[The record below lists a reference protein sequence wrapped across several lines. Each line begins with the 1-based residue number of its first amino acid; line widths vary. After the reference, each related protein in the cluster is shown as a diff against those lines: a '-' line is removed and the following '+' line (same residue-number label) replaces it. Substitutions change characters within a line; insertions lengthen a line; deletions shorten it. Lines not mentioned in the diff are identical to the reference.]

1 MSLRNTNVLL
11 GRQHDDVMQT
21 LGHMHRL
28 LHIAI
33 ERIDHMS
40 AATDRLTA
48 SVANLTTV
56 SQSTITLLGQ
66 LSQMIRDNAGDPT
79 ALNKL
84 ADDIDA
90 DAAAL
95 SAAVTAN
102 TPAASEPPAG
112 GGESTGG
119 SDTGSGG
126 DAGSTGGQV

>member
-1 MSLRNTNVLL
+1 MSPRVNTTLL
-11 GRQHDDVMQT
+11 GRQHEDVMQT

-66 LSQMIRDNAGDPT
+66 LSQLIRDNAGDPT

-102 TPAASEPPAG
+102 TPAATEPPAG
-112 GGESTGG
+112 GDTGG
-119 SDTGSGG
+119 DTGTGGTGTSDTG
-126 DAGSTGGQV
+126 GQTA